1 MLLRFRNQ
9 VYSNSFRMD
18 KHRNVSYKQH
28 QLLFL
33 FMGGASIHFATFQR
47 F

>member
-18 KHRNVSYKQH
+18 KHGNVSYKQH
-28 QLLFL
+28 QLF
-33 FMGGASIHFATFQR
+33 FFAGGASIHFATFQH